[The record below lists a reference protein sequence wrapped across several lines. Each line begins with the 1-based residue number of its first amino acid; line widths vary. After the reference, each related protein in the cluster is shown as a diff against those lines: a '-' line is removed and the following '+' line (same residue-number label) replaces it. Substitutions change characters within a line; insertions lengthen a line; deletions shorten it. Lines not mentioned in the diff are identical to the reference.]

1 MARKCDICGRQAQN
15 GNSIARR
22 GAPKRTGGAGRKITG
37 ITHRKF
43 QLNLQK
49 VRAVIDGTPQ
59 RIKVC
64 TRCLRS
70 GKVTKG

>member
-1 MARKCDICGRQAQN
+1 MARKCDICGREAQN

-43 QLNLQK
+43 RLNLQK

-70 GKVTKG
+70 GKVTKV

>member
-1 MARKCDICGRQAQN
+1 MARKCDICGRVAQN

-22 GAPKRTGGAGRKITG
+22 GAPKRTGGAGQKITG

-49 VRAVIDGTPQ
+49 IRAVIDGTPQ

>member
-1 MARKCDICGRQAQN
+1 MARKCDICGREAQN

-43 QLNLQK
+43 RLNLQK